1 MKKNRK
7 LLLRLC
13 VLLAS
18 LLVVFSAMAMLLPEK
33 EALPDATMAPDPVPR
48 PYPTLKP
55 NPYTPEDFYY
65 DEGYLVCAAADTV
78 MGIDVSR
85 YQGQIDWETVAQ
97 AGVEFAMVRLGNRGI
112 ADGQLYEDAYAKQNL
127 QGAKAAGLKVGAYFY
142 SQALTVEEALEEAAL
157 ALEILDGFAL
167 DMPLVFDWEQESRTE
182 KMDNRTLTD
191 CTLAFC
197 QAVEAAGYE
206 PMVYFNSYQAQE
218 LLILQELQD
227 FAWWLAMYDVT
238 AEFPYKVDMW
248 QYTCTGTIPG
258 IEGNVDINLLF
269 EDST

>member
-7 LLLRLC
+7 LLLRISI
-13 VLLAS
+13 LLAS
-18 LLVVFSAMAMLLPEK
+18 LLVIFSVLAMLLPKK
-33 EALPDATMAPDPVPR
+33 EAVPDTTKAPDPVPR

-65 DEGYLVCAAADTV
+65 EGDYLACSAAQTV

-85 YQGQIDWETVAQ
+85 YQKQVDWNAVAQ
-97 AGVEFAMVRLGNRGI
+97 AGVEFVMVRLGNRGI
-112 ADGQLYEDAYAKQNL
+112 ADGQLYEDEFARQNL
-127 QGAKAAGLKVGAYFY
+127 EGARDAGLKVGAYFY
-142 SQALTVEEALEEAAL
+142 SQALTVAEAKEEAAK
-157 ALEILDGFAL
+157 ALEILDGFLL

-182 KMDNRTLTD
+182 NMDKRTLTD

-197 QAVEAAGYE
+197 DAVAQAGYE
-206 PMVYFNSYQAQE
+206 PMVYFNRYQAQE
-218 LLILQELQD
+218 LLVLEELQHLP
-227 FAWWLAMYDVT
+227 WWLAMYDIT

-258 IEGNVDINLLF
+258 IEGSVDINLLF
-269 EDST
+269 TDLG